1 MAERNLQIN
10 MKIGLSQAKSS
21 LNSFKGSLK
30 SLRGAFSTLGRV
42 GSRAIDGIKRKLQ
55 GLRGIS
61 NLVKSSLRA
70 VFRTGVVAGFFFA
83 FRAGMQT
90 ITNLKE
96 TIASLAGEFANLRL
110 KATETAAIISGGG
123 TAFASTFEE
132 ALSLARE
139 LSTEIGFTAQQIQE
153 GLVTAARS
161 GLTLTDSFSLTSS
174 ALMLATANGEE
185 FQTTLNDLIGV
196 SRAFNVELEDMGTFA
211 DALSAAVTQSNVS
224 LSGLFAGLKKV
235 APVAGVAFG
244 SSAETIADTTAAL
257 MTLNDTG
264 MQSERAGTGLRAA
277 MQKLLGGTGRTTT
290 AFAKYGINMFKANG
304 ESQKYLDTLLK
315 AQKATDSTEQKINK
329 LKNAEMELLIAG
341 KQNTSAFQEIQK
353 ELGDTDSYLNT
364 LKKGLDTVYQSFTLA
379 GGKLK
384 PFSDVLTEIS
394 AKAPT
399 EVVGR
404 AFGIRGGAPMTQI
417 LQNIEKFKKF
427 KAIVEESQK
436 ASQEGTSLTKDM
448 YMKFLDTVLIGWQRI
463 KNTSMAILSTI
474 ADGFFEA
481 VKPLIGPV
489 QNVLTDIFQKIDMH
503 KDSFKKIF
511 MGVSK
516 LLLPLLAQMQIFG
529 QGFANSL
536 DGITDPSSIANVPVL
551 RPNGDGKIKVEY
563 VKIEG
568 TVPEKL
574 KKAFKLLGESFIN
587 ILRASLKKLDG
598 AFKFLAEVFA
608 DGFAIA
614 LEAKSMMLMNIGSKI
629 GGGMAVAF
637 GKALIKAIPE
647 LIAAFG
653 NVTKDLKLP
662 EEWKLF
668 GMSFKT
674 PFGNNALNAVAGK
687 KDSEGRLIKG
697 APEHAVNT
705 GSKPSVGALDWIFP
719 IFGLL
724 KTTLIAINENAVKT
738 KREELGL
745 DTIADAGKTDAEGS
759 KTTRR
764 LGASIT
770 PDRLDFTAIDSAGQ
784 SLKDSIDSMQEGTA
798 KLNDNAIRFA
808 NGVYTNKKA
817 IENTNRLVNQIMRQ
831 K

>member
-21 LNSFKGSLK
+21 LNTFKSSLK
-30 SLRGAFSTLGRV
+30 SLRNAFRTLGRV
-42 GSRAIDGIKRKLQ
+42 GNRALDGIKRKLS

-70 VFRTGVVAGFFFA
+70 VFRTGVVASFFFA

-96 TIASLAGEFANLRL
+96 NISKLAGEFANLRL

-123 TAFASTFEE
+123 SAFTSTFQE
-132 ALSLARE
+132 ALDLSRQ

-161 GLTLTDSFSLTSS
+161 GLSLKDSFSLTNS

-196 SRAFNVELEDMGTFA
+196 SRAFNVELDDMSTFA

-341 KQNTSAFQEIQK
+341 KQNTSAFKEIQK
-353 ELGDTDSYLNT
+353 ELGETDSYLNT

-384 PFSDVLTEIS
+384 PFSDVLEEIS
-394 AKAPT
+394 DKAPT

-404 AFGIRGGAPMTQI
+404 AFGIRGGAPMMQL
-417 LQNIEKFKKF
+417 LQNVEKFKKF
-427 KAIVEESQK
+427 KKIVEEAQE
-436 ASQEGTSLTKDM
+436 ASKKGQSLTKDM
-448 YMKFLDTVLIGWQRI
+448 YLKFLDTVLIGWQRI
-463 KNTSMAILSTI
+463 KNTSLAILSTI
-474 ADGFFEA
+474 ADGLFEA
-481 VKPLIGPV
+481 VKPLLGPV
-489 QNVLTDIFQKIDMH
+489 QGILTNIFDAID
-503 KDSFKKIF
+503 KNKGKFKEIF
-511 MGVSK
+511 MGVAE
-516 LLLPLLAQMQIFG
+516 LLNPILAQMQIFG
-529 QGFANSL
+529 QGFANAL
-536 DGITDPSSIANVPVL
+536 DNVLTKGSSATVPVL
-551 RPNGDGKIKVEY
+551 RPDERKGRVKLEFIKV
-563 VKIEG
+563 EG

-574 KKAFKLLGESFIN
+574 RKAFQLLGESFIN
-587 ILRASLKKLDG
+587 VLRASLQRLDP
-598 AFKFLAEVFA
+598 AFKYLAGIFA
-608 DGFAIA
+608 DGFTVA
-614 LEAKSMMLMNIGSKI
+614 LQAKTLLLMNIGSKI
-629 GGGMAVAF
+629 GGAMAVAF
-637 GKALIKAIPE
+637 GKAFMSAVPDMIQ
-647 LIAAFG
+647 AFADIS
-653 NVTKDLKLP
+653 KSLKLP
-662 EEWKLF
+662 DRIKLGF
-668 GMSFKT
+668 GMSVPN
-674 PFGNNALNAVAGK
+674 PFGAGNTQEAATTLKDKQILNAQNATGKNQNSKQSFGNFAQIATDIGYGKTASLDMSGINNAG
-687 KDSEGRLIKG
+687 E
-697 APEHAVNT
+697 
-705 GSKPSVGALDWIFP
+705 
-719 IFGLL
+719 
-724 KTTLIAINENAVKT
+724 
-738 KREELGL
+738 
-745 DTIADAGKTDAEGS
+745 
-759 KTTRR
+759 
-764 LGASIT
+764 
-770 PDRLDFTAIDSAGQ
+770 
-784 SLKDSIDSMQEGTA
+784 SLKDSIDSIQEGT
-798 KLNDNAIRFA
+798 KLLNDNAIIFA

-817 IENTNRLVNQIMRQ
+817 IENTNRLVKQYMSN